1 LGGGELLRGNHRWR
15 CEWYGRR
22 RSFFF
27 FFFDDDDFVVGC
39 EEECSLGISQAWAC
53 APQLK
58 GDED

>member
-1 LGGGELLRGNHRWR
+1 LRGDDGGWG
-15 CEWYGRR
+15 CEWDGGRR
-22 RSFFF
+22 SFFFFF